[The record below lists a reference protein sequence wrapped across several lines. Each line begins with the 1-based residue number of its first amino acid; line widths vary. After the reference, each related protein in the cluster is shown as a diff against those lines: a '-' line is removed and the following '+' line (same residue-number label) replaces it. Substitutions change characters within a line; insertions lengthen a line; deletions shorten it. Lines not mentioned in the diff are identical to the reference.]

1 VDQSTLDVVTAVGTV
16 GAAVFAGWAALS
28 SARAARVSRD
38 LVLLERER
46 DQERLEEAKWRQAR
60 RVTVDAGFQTVLDDR
75 DRWLGVDAFAR
86 VTNASGAPI
95 SKVRVKMA
103 CDPEQWGPQLV
114 GTIAPG
120 DHIEIVARLLAP
132 LQTGEFNSLVRFVDV
147 DGRGWVLDA
156 RGVLAPDVDDNLAA
170 WIEDGRHFAEREMSP
185 EQRGTIAGA
194 SPAAPDIEAWRQ
206 QFDGE

>member
-1 VDQSTLDVVTAVGTV
+1 VDQSALDVVTATGTV
-16 GAAVFAGWAALS
+16 GAALFAGWAALS
-28 SARAARVSRD
+28 SARAARASRD

-46 DQERLEEAKWRQAR
+46 DQERLEEGKWRQAR
-60 RVTVDAGFQTVLDDR
+60 RVTVDAGFQTVLDDS
-75 DRWLGVDAFAR
+75 DTLLGVDAFAR

-103 CDPEQWGPQLV
+103 CDSEQWGPQLV
-114 GTIAPG
+114 GTISPG
-120 DHIEIVARLLAP
+120 DHIEIIARLLAP
-132 LQTGEFNSLVRFVDV
+132 LRPGEFNSFVRFVDV
-147 DGRGWVLDA
+147 DGRAWVLDA
-156 RGVLAPDVDDNLAA
+156 RGVLAPDLDGNLEG

-194 SPAAPDIEAWRQ
+194 SPAMPDLEVWRL